1 MSTCA
6 HFVLRH
12 RWWVIAFWLVV
23 LLAGGTAAG
32 HLQSRL
38 SSDFSLPGQEGSET
52 QARLAR
58 SYGVSADLGYL
69 PVLTAPTGRP
79 IDRAD
84 VTTVA
89 NRLRTIPGVRVL
101 DYGTTGDPGFLTQGG
116 HSTFLLVY
124 GPQPAGFTDPLAP
137 TVDRTVKAAARQQG
151 LTAEVTGYNQLSAG
165 SDAGDRGGLS
175 VLGETLIGALGA
187 LLVLAFVFASF
198 LALMPLLIAG
208 VSILATFLV
217 VLGLTT
223 FTDVSF
229 VVQFLIALVG
239 LGVAIDY
246 SLLVVSRWREER
258 ARGRS
263 NDEAVITAVTTA
275 GHAVLASG
283 ITVAISLVALVV
295 VDVPLI
301 RSMGFGGMVIPVIS
315 TLVVLTLLP
324 ALLSLV
330 GPRVDRPRIRKEA
343 HVSRAWSAW
352 ARGVVR
358 HRWAAAAAA
367 TAGLALAIVPV
378 FGLQIGQ
385 AGSDSLART
394 GVAHDTLATLGAGG
408 VGSGVL
414 TPVPLLVR
422 SGADASTVAAAARRV
437 PGIRMAVVAP
447 PGRDGVTEVVV
458 VPTRETVDNTS
469 VAVVRSVRNA
479 TKDLPGY
486 VGVTGR
492 GAIVLDYQRAVFDD
506 FPYVLGLIALVTFV
520 LLVRT
525 FRSLLLPLKAVLL
538 NLVSV
543 AAVFGMITWFWQDGH
558 GSNAVFGIAATGAL
572 TFWLPVLI
580 FAFLFGL
587 SMDYEVFIL
596 ARMREEYD
604 RTGSTAYAVEHGL
617 GRTGRLVTSAALI
630 LFFAFAALASAPGTD
645 IKVLAT
651 ALGAGILLDATVVR
665 ALLVPAMVSLFGKY
679 NWWLPAG
686 IARLLRVEPS
696 PLVPDAVVPA
706 GYEADPHP
714 PTQPTAD
721 REPLL
726 PQVRP

>member
-32 HLQSRL
+32 HLASRL

-52 QARLAR
+52 QSQLAR
-58 SYGVSADLGYL
+58 SYGISADLGYL
-69 PVLTAPTGRP
+69 PVVTAPAGRP

-84 VTTVA
+84 VTAVA
-89 NRLRTIPGVRVL
+89 NRIRTIPGVRVL
-101 DYGTTGDPGFLTQGG
+101 DYGTTGDPAFLTAGG
-116 HSTFLLVY
+116 QSTFLLVY
-124 GPQPAGFTDPLAP
+124 GPQPKGFADPLAAS
-137 TVDRTVKAAARQQG
+137 VDCTVKAAAQQHG
-151 LTAEVTGYNQLSAG
+151 LTATVTGYNQLAAG
-165 SDAGDRGGLS
+165 SNSDDDGGLS

-198 LALMPLLIAG
+198 LALLPLLVAG
-208 VSILATFLV
+208 LSILATFLV

-246 SLLVVSRWREER
+246 SLLLVSRWREER
-258 ARGRS
+258 ARGQS

-324 ALLSLV
+324 ALLSLA
-330 GPRVDRPRIRKEA
+330 GPRIDRPRIRKEA
-343 HVSRAWSAW
+343 RVPRAWAAW

-358 HRWAAAAAA
+358 YRWAAAT
-367 TAGLALAIVPV
+367 TAVGALALAIVPV

-385 AGSDSLART
+385 AGSASLAHS
-394 GVAHDTLATLGAGG
+394 GVAHDTLAALDAGG

-414 TPVPLLVR
+414 TPMPLLVR
-422 SGADASTVAAAARRV
+422 SGPQASAVAAVARRV
-437 PGIRMAVVAP
+437 AGVRMAIVAP

-458 VPTRETVDNTS
+458 IPTHETVDNTS
-469 VAVVRSVRNA
+469 VAVVSSVREA
-479 TKDLPGY
+479 TRNLPGY
-486 VGVTGR
+486 IGVTGR
-492 GAIVLDYQRAVFDD
+492 GAVVLDYQRAVFDD
-506 FPYVLGLIALVTFV
+506 FPYVLALIALVTYV

-558 GSNAVFGIAATGAL
+558 GSNAIFGIAATGAL

-665 ALLVPAMVSLFGKY
+665 ALLVPATISLFGRY

-686 IARLLRVEPS
+686 LARLLRVEPS
-696 PLVPDAVVPA
+696 PLTPD
-706 GYEADPHP
+706 
-714 PTQPTAD
+714 TQLRNA
-721 REPLL
+721 RYS
-726 PQVRP
+726 